1 MDSTAAVHGGK
12 RAGSAVA
19 RDGTLDMDRYAVK
32 VGETLAGRYEL
43 RQVLSSGRCTL
54 FIAHDRREA
63 RPVAVKVFDTAH
75 VSPDDLRRYAD
86 RLAAG
91 TTVSHPAVV
100 IPRVQIAVSE
110 SPPFVV
116 GEVLQGED
124 LGGLCAHLKVVP
136 WARALEIARGCAD
149 GLVALA
155 AATGAAHRA
164 LRPGNVWIT
173 ASGQIQILDFGIAE
187 LGAPPVRPRLNGVFV
202 EYRAPE
208 QLEGAPGDARSDVFS
223 MGVLLFEMVTG
234 AHPFSG
240 PSAAAVAIK
249 LLTQPPPTPSQLAP
263 HIQLPVKLAEL
274 IVRAL
279 SRRPKD
285 RFADA
290 ASMAGELAALLPA
303 AASVEAAVP
312 PAPRLETTVPASA
325 PQSSRAP
332 AAEPE
337 PALKRGPIHGL
348 ENTPPRGGRNFARS
362 GREPDVSPI
371 EDRTLAMPHS
381 GRPGQ
386 VAAERTEVLPRSGQ
400 ASPKPILERTERLPQ
415 VERPVP
421 GLSGERTE
429 LQPKRSGP
437 TLVDDEARTQMLR
450 RTNRPSKPV
459 SDDAQTQ
466 ALRRFDRPSP
476 ASVVDEERTQMLA
489 RTVSGARLSGEE
501 TLILPERP
509 AADESTENLPQPEEG
524 ERSVYTEFTHAFAG
538 EPRHQEEQRGHN
550 ATAFEILSTRGD
562 AISGERRFLIVLNLV
577 LAMLLLAGWLWFRG

>member
-1 MDSTAAVHGGK
+1 
-12 RAGSAVA
+12 
-19 RDGTLDMDRYAVK
+19 MDRCAVK

-54 FIAHDRREA
+54 FIAHDRRA
-63 RPVAVKVFDTAH
+63 DRPVAVKVFDTAH

-124 LGGLCAHLKVVP
+124 LGSLCARLKVMP
-136 WARALEIARGCAD
+136 WARALEIARGCAE
-149 GLVALA
+149 GLAALA
-155 AATGAAHRA
+155 ATTGAAHRA
-164 LRPGNVWIT
+164 LRPGNVWLA
-173 ASGQIQILDFGIAE
+173 ASGQIQILDFGVAE
-187 LGAPPVRPRLNGVFV
+187 LGAPPVRPRLDGVFV

-234 AHPFSG
+234 AHPFSA

-249 LLTQPPPTPSQLAP
+249 LLTQPPPTLSQLAP
-263 HIQLPVKLAEL
+263 HIQLPAKLAEL
-274 IVRAL
+274 IGRAL

-285 RFADA
+285 RFADT
-290 ASMAGELAALLPA
+290 ASIARELAALLPA
-303 AASVEAAVP
+303 AAPVETAAP
-312 PAPRLETTVPASA
+312 PAPAVETTIPSSA
-325 PQSSRAP
+325 PQSAQAP
-332 AAEPE
+332 APE
-337 PALKRGPIHGL
+337 PRPALARGPTRGL
-348 ENTPPRGGRNFARS
+348 ENTLPRGGRNFAS

-381 GRPGQ
+381 GRPRQ

-415 VERPVP
+415 VERPDP

-429 LQPKRSGP
+429 LQPERSGP
-437 TLVDDEARTQMLR
+437 TLVDDEVRTQMLR
-450 RTNRPSKPV
+450 RTDRPSKPV
-459 SDDAQTQ
+459 SDDARTH

-476 ASVVDEERTQMLA
+476 TSVVDEERT
-489 RTVSGARLSGEE
+489 RTLTRIVSGARPGEE

-509 AADESTENLPQPEEG
+509 AADESTENSPQLEEG
-524 ERSVYTEFTHAFAG
+524 ERPMYTEFTHAFAG
-538 EPRHQEEQRGHN
+538 EPRHQEEQRGHD
-550 ATAFEILSTRGD
+550 AMAFEAASTRGD
-562 AISGERRFLIVLNLV
+562 AISGGRRFLIVLNLV